1 MDERK
6 DDEYALDLGW
16 HALNYRCAHTV
27 QAEMF
32 WRELEACVQ
41 RLVDAATLAE
51 RERAAKVCE
60 RKRMVRGGEVFAAEI
75 RRGL

>member
-1 MDERK
+1 MPARLRAPTALGRTDMDERK

-32 WRELEACVQ
+32 
-41 RLVDAATLAE
+41 
-51 RERAAKVCE
+51 
-60 RKRMVRGGEVFAAEI
+60 
-75 RRGL
+75 

>member
-16 HALNYRCAHTV
+16 HALNYRCAAAG
-27 QAEMF
+27 QAEPF
-32 WRELEACVQ
+32 WKDLEACVQ

-60 RKRMVRGGEVFAAEI
+60 RERMVRGGEVFAAEI
-75 RRGL
+75 RKG